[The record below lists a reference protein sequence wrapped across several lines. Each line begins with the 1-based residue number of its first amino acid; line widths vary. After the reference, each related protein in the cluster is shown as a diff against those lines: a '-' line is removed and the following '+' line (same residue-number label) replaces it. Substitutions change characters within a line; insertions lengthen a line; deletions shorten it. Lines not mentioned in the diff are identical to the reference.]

1 MSGVF
6 RRSVGLFHPI
16 LSAMSPLRLA
26 LAASLLLL
34 LPVVLLRA
42 EDDTVPSAPMSSRA
56 TSFGGH
62 EPGTV
67 VDYYQN
73 RVLSPLVW
81 NLDPGPITRIVIHL
95 SECKLYGFQGDR
107 LVAITSVSPG
117 KDGHDTP
124 IGTFPVLAKDKDHK
138 STEYGS
144 FVDANGNTV
153 DYGAQA
159 GQTPP
164 PGAHYEPA
172 PMPFFLRLTDDGVGL
187 HAGYV
192 TGYRVSHG
200 CIRMPAP
207 FAEDL
212 FSVVNVGTPVTITP

>member
-1 MSGVF
+1 MS
-6 RRSVGLFHPI
+6 S
-16 LSAMSPLRLA
+16 LRLA

-34 LPVVLLRA
+34 LPAVWLRA
-42 EDDTVPSAPMSSRA
+42 EDDDDNSAPSSSSRA
-56 TSFGGH
+56 TSVSH
-62 EPGTV
+62 EGGTV

-73 RVLSPLVW
+73 RALSPIVW
-81 NLDPGPITRIVIHL
+81 NLDPTQPLTRIVIHL

-144 FVDANGNTV
+144 FVDNTDGHTV

-159 GQTPP
+159 GQAPP

>member
-1 MSGVF
+1 M
-6 RRSVGLFHPI
+6 R
-16 LSAMSPLRLA
+16 LSLVA
-26 LAASLLLL
+26 LLVL
-34 LPVVLLRA
+34 LPALQLRA
-42 EDDTVPSAPMSSRA
+42 DDNDDSNTTPFSSSSRA
-56 TSFGGH
+56 TSVAGH
-62 EPGTV
+62 GPGQV

-73 RVLSPLVW
+73 RVLSPIVW
-81 NLDPGPITRIVIHL
+81 NLGPGPITRIVIHL
-95 SECKLYGFQGDR
+95 SECKLYAFQGTQ

-124 IGTFPVLAKDKDHK
+124 IGTFPVVAKDQNHK

-144 FVDANGNTV
+144 FVDNADGHTV

-164 PGAHYEPA
+164 PGSHYEPA

-212 FSVVNVGTPVTITP
+212 FSVVNVGTPVTISP

>member
-1 MSGVF
+1 MRFS
-6 RRSVGLFHPI
+6 LFAFLI
-16 LSAMSPLRLA
+16 LAMAVP
-26 LAASLLLL
+26 
-34 LPVVLLRA
+34 LLRA
-42 EDDTVPSAPMSSRA
+42 SDDDSLPPPDSSRSD
-56 TSFGGH
+56 TFGGH
-62 EPGTV
+62 APGTV

-81 NLDPGPITRIVIHL
+81 NLDPGQPLTRIVIHL
-95 SECKLYGFQGDR
+95 SECKLYGFQGNR

-124 IGTFPVLAKDKDHK
+124 IGTFPVEAKDKDHK

-144 FVDANGNTV
+144 FVDNADGHTV

-164 PGAHYEPA
+164 PGSHYEPA

-212 FSVVNVGTPVTITP
+212 FSVVNVGMPVTISP